1 MYWCSIFFYTPPP
14 PSLSKEYLENVIL
27 YIIFVADIVCEATLF
42 MWTNLVHITILL
54 VVWIKTAPHD
64 NQFCTILHKIA
75 CYVEQFYHVKQ
86 CHIAPHCFIQGGF
99 FSLGL
104 PLKCQSTEKLIQAR
118 LGVSR
123 AIYVTVDLP
132 NLGFTY
138 TDTSTAPF
146 LPTKEFLQFG

>member
-1 MYWCSIFFYTPPP
+1 MWSNFIM
-14 PSLSKEYLENVIL
+14 SSNV
-27 YIIFVADIVCEATLF
+27 TL
-42 MWTNLVHITILL
+42 L
-54 VVWIKTAPHD
+54 
-64 NQFCTILHKIA
+64 
-75 CYVEQFYHVKQ
+75 
-86 CHIAPHCFIQGGF
+86 HIASYRVVF